1 MSTHLKEK
9 EEQIRKVLEQLA
21 EENINGKPILVEGRK
36 DIKALRN
43 LGIKGKIISIKTGGK
58 NLLDIISEIE
68 TSNLTGVILMLDFD
82 RRGRELTKNLK
93 CHIEKAGINANLH
106 FWLKLLSLAGKEVKD
121 VEGLATYIETLK
133 NKTGNS

>member
-9 EEQIRKVLEQLA
+9 EEQILKILEQLA

-43 LGIKGKIISIKTGGK
+43 LGIKGKIISVKTGGK
-58 NLLDIISEIE
+58 NLLNTISEIE
-68 TSNLTGVILMLDFD
+68 ASNLTEVILMLDFD
-82 RRGRELTKNLK
+82 RRGRELTTNLK
-93 CHIEKAGINANLH
+93 RHIEKTGINANLH
-106 FWLKLLSLAGKEVKD
+106 FWLRLSGLAGKEVKD

>member
-9 EEQIRKVLEQLA
+9 EEQIHKVLEQLA

-58 NLLDIISEIE
+58 NLQDIISEIE
-68 TSNLTGVILMLDFD
+68 KSNLKEVILMLDFD
-82 RRGRELTKNLK
+82 RRGRELTKKLK
-93 CHIEKAGINANLH
+93 HHIEKTGINPNLH
-106 FWLKLLSLAGKEVKD
+106 FWLRLSGLAGKEIKD

-133 NKTGNS
+133 NKIGNS